1 MKKTLNLTLS
11 PSEYAEKL
19 GKEYAASKSPEF
31 KKKYGQYMTPVKV
44 SSFMAKLFSTPPGKS
59 EVSLLDPGAGTAVL
73 GCAAIEYLVNST
85 NPPSLIS
92 LTTYEID
99 PEIIPYLGKSLI
111 HLKVWLQNK
120 NIKFS
125 YQIKSEDFILNNASA
140 LNGNNGLFN
149 DIESLETFDYVICNP
164 PYFKLSKSDPKAKL
178 ALSII
183 HGQPNIYSIF
193 MAISAKLL
201 KDDGE
206 LVFIT
211 PRSFAAGPYFR
222 LFREKFFSSICLNAI
237 HLFGS
242 RTDAFDK
249 DEVLQE
255 NVIIKAGRGDS
266 SQNHEIIVTVSS
278 SIGIKDLDNAPT
290 RTIPLKDLI
299 DFESKNLVL
308 RIPTTDQEDR
318 VVELVHSWKNTLH
331 SLGLQISTGPV
342 VPFRATE
349 YLHDKESNGHQY
361 VPLLWMQN
369 VKAMS
374 VRWPTECRKE
384 QYIEDSSRTQ
394 KLLVPNK
401 NYVLL
406 RRFSAKEENRRLVAA
421 PYLSELVDAELIGI
435 ENHLNYIYAPKN
447 ELSEE
452 ETVGL
457 AVLLNS
463 QLLDVYFR
471 TSNGNTQVSAT
482 ELRDMPLPSMDV
494 IRDIGKHV
502 LRDRI
507 ENGRIDKL
515 VEETLVMAA

>member
-1 MKKTLNLTLS
+1 MKTTPILNLT
-11 PSEYAEKL
+11 PSEYADKL

-31 KKKYGQYMTPVKV
+31 KKQYGQYMTPVKV
-44 SSFMAKLFSTPPGKS
+44 SNFMAALFSSKTNKN
-59 EVSLLDPGAGTAVL
+59 EVKVLDPGAGTAVL
-73 GCAAIEYLVNST
+73 GCAAIEYLANSKT
-85 NPPSLIS
+85 PPQSINLIA
-92 LTTYEID
+92 YEID
-99 PEIIPYLGKSLI
+99 LEIIPFLEKSLTY
-111 HLKVWLQNK
+111 LKEWLQSK
-120 NIKFS
+120 KIRFA
-125 YQIKSEDFILNNASA
+125 YQIKSEDFILNNAQA
-140 LNGNNGLFN
+140 LNGNHDLFN
-149 DIESLETFDYVICNP
+149 EAETLEKFDYIICNP

-193 MAISAKLL
+193 MAIAAKLL

-222 LFREKFFSSICLNAI
+222 LFREKFFSSVCLNKV
-237 HLFGS
+237 HLFVS

-255 NVIIKAGRGDS
+255 NVIIKAVGGDS
-266 SQNHEIIVTVSS
+266 SDHKDKIVTVTSS
-278 SIGIKDLDNAPT
+278 MGIKDLDSASSRNV
-290 RTIPLKDLI
+290 PLKDLI
-299 DFESKNLVL
+299 DFDSKNMVL

-318 VVELVHSWKNTLH
+318 VVELVHSWKHNLH

-342 VPFRATE
+342 VAFRATE
-349 YLHDKESNGHQY
+349 YLHDKESNGRKY

-374 VRWPTECRKE
+374 AKWPTECRKE
-384 QYIEDSSRTQ
+384 QYIEDSERTK

-421 PYLSELVDAELIGI
+421 PYLSELVDAEQIGI
-435 ENHLNYIYAPKN
+435 ENHLNYIYAPKS
-447 ELSEE
+447 ELTEE

-482 ELRDMPLPSMDV
+482 ELRDMPLPSMEI

-502 LRDRI
+502 LRDRV